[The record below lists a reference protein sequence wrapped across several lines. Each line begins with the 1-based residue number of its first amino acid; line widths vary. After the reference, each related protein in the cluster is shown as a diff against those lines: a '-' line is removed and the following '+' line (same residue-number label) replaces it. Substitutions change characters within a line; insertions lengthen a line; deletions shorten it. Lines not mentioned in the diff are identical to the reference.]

1 MIQEV
6 YSEMVG
12 GNTSRKE
19 RAKITK
25 RVARVMLTITRY
37 KDEHVDHSI
46 EYRNEVTVHKLIV
59 HN

>member
-1 MIQEV
+1 MIQEL
-6 YSEMVG
+6 YNEMVG

-19 RAKITK
+19 RAKVTK
-25 RVARVMLTITRY
+25 SCENYFNNHY

-46 EYRNEVTVHKLIV
+46 EYRNEVTVRKLIV